1 MKILCKYLTKEQLQ
15 VDFCP
20 EYRTKECTMNCDYA
34 INAEKTLDRLLNN
47 LGLLRI
53 DKPELN

>member
-1 MKILCKYLTKEQLQ
+1 MKILCEYLTGEQLQ

-34 INAEKTLDRLLNN
+34 INSEKTLDNLLNN
-47 LGLLRI
+47 LDYI
-53 DKPELN
+53 TI

>member
-1 MKILCKYLTKEQLQ
+1 MKQLCKYLTKEQAQ

-20 EYRTKECTMNCDYA
+20 AYRTEECTMNCDYA
-34 INAEKTLDRLLNN
+34 IHMEKSLDNLLNN
-47 LGLLRI
+47 LGLFRL

>member
-20 EYRTKECTMNCDYA
+20 AYRTYECTMNCDYA
-34 INAEKTLDRLLNN
+34 INMEKSLDNLLNN
-47 LGLLRI
+47 LGLLRVT
-53 DKPELN
+53 KPELN

>member
-1 MKILCKYLTKEQLQ
+1 MRRLCEYLTKEEIQ

-20 EYRTKECTMNCDYA
+20 AYRTKECTMDCDYA
-34 INAEKTLDRLLNN
+34 INMEKSLDNLLNN
-47 LGLLRI
+47 LGLFDI